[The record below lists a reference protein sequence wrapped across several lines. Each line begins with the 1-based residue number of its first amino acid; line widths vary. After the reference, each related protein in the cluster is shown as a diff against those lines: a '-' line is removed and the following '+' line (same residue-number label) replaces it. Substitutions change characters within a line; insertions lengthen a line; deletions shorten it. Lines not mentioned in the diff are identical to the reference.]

1 MRMGCPVTAY
11 PVFAMERTVSEEH
24 QWEPPIDIRGILE
37 LLPHRYP
44 FILVDRIM
52 EFEKGKSIVG
62 LKNVSMGEPFFQGH
76 FPGEPVMP
84 GVLIMEGMA
93 QTGGLLA
100 YLSAPE
106 MIGEKLVY
114 FAGLDKVRFRRVVR
128 PGDQLIFRLELIRQK
143 TRLTKM
149 TGRAYVDDQLAAE
162 AELMATFS

>member
-1 MRMGCPVTAY
+1 
-11 PVFAMERTVSEEH
+11 
-24 QWEPPIDIRGILE
+24 
-37 LLPHRYP
+37 
-44 FILVDRIM
+44 
-52 EFEKGKSIVG
+52 
-62 LKNVSMGEPFFQGH
+62 
-76 FPGEPVMP
+76 
-84 GVLIMEGMA
+84 MEGMA